1 MNTSFIFKG
10 YKFIDNNKF
19 KSIHGKDFNLY
30 YNKEDGYT
38 ERWGKSR
45 KDEDDPV
52 LCRLGPTIM
61 DIELSKDI
69 KDDEL
74 EKYKFELKTERSTC
88 LGACPMCYKSNSF
101 QYTHPLSD

>member
-69 KDDEL
+69 KDEEL
-74 EKYKFELKTERSTC
+74 EKYKFEL
-88 LGACPMCYKSNSF
+88 
-101 QYTHPLSD
+101 